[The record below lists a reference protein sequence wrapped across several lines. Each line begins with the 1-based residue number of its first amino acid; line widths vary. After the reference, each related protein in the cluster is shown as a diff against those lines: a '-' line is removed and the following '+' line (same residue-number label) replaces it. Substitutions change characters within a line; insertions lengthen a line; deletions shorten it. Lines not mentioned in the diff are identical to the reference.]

1 MSGIRTLQIIGSKRL
16 GGAEGFFLRLHEALV
31 RADDINSTAITPRD
45 SELNLGVAA
54 PFGHAPMRS
63 VFDPF
68 SRIALGRLIRRH
80 QPDVVQTWMGRASR
94 LVRLP
99 ERGAPVH
106 VARLGGFY
114 NPARYRHAHALVGNT
129 RGICDFLVNSG
140 VPTSRVHQIG
150 NFVPQPRVVSAS
162 ELGLC
167 RERLGIPADARVIFS
182 LGRLHE
188 NKAFDTLLQAFE
200 QLHPMPDGRQVHL
213 ILAGDGPLAATL
225 QHQTAESPMMDRI
238 HWLGWQHD
246 PSPWFCLADAFVCP
260 SRHEPLGNV
269 LLEAW
274 AHGCPL
280 VSTRTAGALELVEDG
295 VTGLLCEID
304 EPHHMAGQIQ
314 ALLNAPPSHRLQL
327 AEHGRE
333 VLQKNHSEEAVV
345 RAYGN
350 LYRQLLDGKH

>member
-1 MSGIRTLQIIGSKRL
+1 MSGVRTLQIIGSKRL

-31 RADDINSTAITPRD
+31 RADDISSTAITPRD
-45 SELNLGVAA
+45 SELNQGVVA
-54 PFGHAPMRS
+54 PFEHASMRS

-68 SRIALGRLIRRH
+68 SRMALGRLIRRH

-129 RGICDFLVNSG
+129 RGICDFLVRAG
-140 VPTSRVHQIG
+140 VPASRVSYIG
-150 NFVPQPRVVSAS
+150 NFVPQPRPVPAS
-162 ELGLC
+162 ELQSC
-167 RERLGIPADARVIFS
+167 RESLGIPADARVIFS

-188 NKAFDTLLQAFE
+188 NKAFDTLLRAFE
-200 QLHPMPDGRQVHL
+200 QLRPMPNDCRIHL
-213 ILAGDGPLAATL
+213 ILAGDGPLAEPL
-225 QHQTAESPMMDRI
+225 QHQAAQSPVADRI

-246 PSPWFCLADAFVCP
+246 PSPWFCLADVFVCP

-274 AHGCPL
+274 AHSCPL
-280 VSTRTAGALELVEDG
+280 VTTRTAGALELVEDE
-295 VTGLLCEID
+295 VSGLLCEID
-304 EPHHMAGQIQ
+304 EPHHMAAQIQ
-314 ALLNAPPSHRLQL
+314 ALLSAPMSHRLQL
-327 AEHGRE
+327 AEQGRE
-333 VLQKNHSEEAVV
+333 VLQKNHSEVAVV
-345 RAYGN
+345 RAYVN
-350 LYRQLLDGKH
+350 LYRQLMDGKH